1 MMKVRK
7 LQFIRNIGI
16 AAHIDAGK
24 TTLTERVLFFTGK
37 SHRIGETHLGNS
49 QMDTMKQEIEKGITI
64 SSAATQA
71 TWEYLGQPITMNI
84 IDTPGHV
91 DFTIEVERSLRVLD
105 GVVALFDAVDG
116 VESQTETVWQQ
127 AQRYEVPA
135 IGFVNKMD
143 KPGSDFNN
151 VVLQIEDRL
160 GANAVGL
167 QFPIFEDNE
176 FVGVVDLVKNEAF
189 YWSEKGVMESKE
201 IPSKMVVEASE
212 ARNQMIE
219 TLAGFD
225 DDLLAI
231 YFENPEQITVSQ
243 LIEVIRG
250 LVLTRKI
257 VPVLM
262 GAAYKNK
269 GIQPLLDA
277 VAAYLPSPVDRKKVT
292 GTHPDTKE
300 VETRTADPKGP
311 LSALVFKIALNEQN
325 RKLCF
330 FRVYSG
336 TLKVGDTVLNTRT
349 GKKERVGRLYQMH
362 ANKRTEITQVMAGEI
377 AATVGLKTFRTG
389 DTLSDL
395 VHPVVLENLFIPK
408 PVISMAIEP
417 KRNEQLTKLGDL
429 LGRLRME
436 DPSFTVKVDHE
447 TGQTIL
453 MGMGELHLE
462 IMRSRIEDDHGIEI
476 NTGAPQ
482 VAYQEA
488 FTETVTHRERLRKQR
503 GGSGLFAE
511 IEVMIGPADPEFL
524 ENISEED
531 TTERLQ
537 FVNKIVGGS
546 IPKEFIPSVES
557 GFRKMMKQGPLAG
570 YPVSNLKVVLVDGS
584 THVKD
589 SKPLA
594 FEICAMDALRSA
606 ANKLR
611 PELLEPLMRV
621 EVSTPD
627 KYVGP
632 VISDLNRRRA
642 VIQLQEKVANRVQ
655 IVATVPLAEMFGYV
669 NKLRSSS
676 AGMASY
682 SMKMEGYASVP
693 ESVKSVVIG

>member
-1 MMKVRK
+1 MKVRK

-24 TTLTERVLFFTGK
+24 TTLTERILFFTGK
-37 SHRIGETHLGNS
+37 SYRIGETHLGNS

-71 TWEYLGQPITMNI
+71 NWNYLGQSITMNI

-151 VVLQIEDRL
+151 VVLQIRDRL

-201 IPSKMVVEASE
+201 IPSEVVVEVRE
-212 ARNQMIE
+212 VRNQMIE
-219 TLAGFD
+219 TLASLD
-225 DDLLAI
+225 DELLAI
-231 YFENPEQITVSQ
+231 YFDDPEQITINQ
-243 LIEVIRG
+243 LTDVIRR
-250 LVLTRKI
+250 LVLEQKM

-277 VAAYLPSPVDRKKVT
+277 VSAYLPSPIDRKEVT
-292 GTHPDTKE
+292 GTHPDTNE
-300 VETRTADPKGP
+300 VETRIADPEGP
-311 LSALVFKIALNEQN
+311 VSALVFKIALDEQN

-336 TLKVGDTVLNTRT
+336 TLKIKDMILNTRT
-349 GKKERVGRLYQMH
+349 GKKERMGRLYQMH
-362 ANKRTEITQVMAGEI
+362 ANKRTEITEVMAGEI
-377 AATVGLKTFRTG
+377 AATVSLKTFRTG
-389 DTLSDL
+389 DTLAD
-395 VHPVVLENLFIPK
+395 VAHPVVLENLFIPK

-417 KRNEQLTKLGDL
+417 KQNDQLTKLGDL

-436 DPSFTVKVDHE
+436 DPSFMVKVDHE

-462 IMRSRIEDDHGIEI
+462 IIRARIEDDFGIEI
-476 NTGAPQ
+476 NIGTPQ

-488 FTETVTHRERLRKQR
+488 FTETISHRERLKKQK
-503 GGSGLFAE
+503 GGNGLFAE
-511 IEVMIGPADPEFL
+511 IEVIMGPADPEFL

-537 FVNKIVGGS
+537 FVNQIVGGS
-546 IPKEFIPSVES
+546 ISKEFIPSVES
-557 GFRKMMKQGPLAG
+557 GFRKMMKQGPVAG
-570 YPVSNLKVVLVDGS
+570 YPISNLKVVLVNGS
-584 THVKD
+584 MHDED

-606 ANKLR
+606 ASKLK
-611 PELLEPLMRV
+611 PELLEPIMRV

-627 KYVGP
+627 QYVGS

-642 VIQLQEKVANRVQ
+642 VIQLQEKMANRVQ
-655 IVATVPLAEMFGYV
+655 VVANVPLAEMFGYV

-682 SMKMEGYASVP
+682 SMKMEGYATVP
-693 ESVKSVVIG
+693 AAVKAAVIS